1 MKRMK
6 VDEAALNLAQLIK
19 KSQDIKEPIFI
30 EGLKKTDFLDIDEK
44 EENAV
49 LISEK
54 NWHSILEALYLHA
67 FSESN
72 SFIPG
77 ELKEIASV
85 KENPEPFYW

>member
-1 MKRMK
+1 MKRIT
-6 VDEAALNLAQLIK
+6 VDEASLNLARLIK

-30 EGLKKTDFLDIDEK
+30 EGFKKKDITGIDEI

-54 NWHSILEALYLHA
+54 NWHSILEALYLHS
-67 FSESN
+67 FSEN
-72 SFIPG
+72 NTFIPG
-77 ELKEIASV
+77 ELKEIEAV